1 MPAGFSIDYFKLV
14 ASKLGLRINWVNGYN
29 WNDLLQEGKRQEID
43 VFPAIISNP
52 QREQHFLFTEPYHQ
66 NIAAFFMRK
75 GKNIPDI
82 NDPEQ
87 LKNYRLA
94 LVVGFDDYRSITT
107 HFPRGHRCYRQ

>member
-1 MPAGFSIDYFKLV
+1 MEEDFLASHPVIRVANEMDWPPFDFVDEDGMPAGFSIDYFKLV

-66 NIAAFFMRK
+66 NIAT
-75 GKNIPDI
+75 
-82 NDPEQ
+82 
-87 LKNYRLA
+87 
-94 LVVGFDDYRSITT
+94 STT
-107 HFPRGHRCYRQ
+107 PNS